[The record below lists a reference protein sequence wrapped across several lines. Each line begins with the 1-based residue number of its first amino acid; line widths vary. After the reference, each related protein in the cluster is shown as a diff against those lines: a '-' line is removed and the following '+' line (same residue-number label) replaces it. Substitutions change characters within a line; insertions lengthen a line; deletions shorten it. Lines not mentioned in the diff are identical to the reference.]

1 METFSG
7 ILGNKP
13 ALRLLDNALTSG
25 EAAHAYLF
33 YGPPGIGKRTV
44 AYRFGATL
52 VSSGDKGAEDR
63 ALRGLHPDLLEVE
76 PNGQFTTIGQVREI
90 VRLAASRPF
99 EGARRVLI
107 LHADTLN
114 VQAANALLKT
124 LEEPEGGAVFVLL
137 ATSREGVLPT
147 IASRTQEV
155 RFDPVPKGEI
165 VSFLR
170 DRGHTEGEARLAGSL
185 GRSSVGLALRHA
197 EEDEFKELREA
208 VSDAVLSFGIS
219 FEERHDTVGKIVA
232 RAENVGNAREKA
244 YLADRDADE
253 GADRRVKESA
263 KRIGRAARDG
273 AAVETLELSML
284 LYRDAAVVAEGVPEI
299 VTNVDKIDELRALV
313 ADYPE
318 ADWVGAAHAF
328 REARESLAY
337 NVSPEAI
344 LEVALSRAR
353 RKILGTLPSGSSP
366 G

>member
-7 ILGNKP
+7 LLGNES
-13 ALRLLDNALTSG
+13 ALRLLDDVLTSG
-25 EAAHAYLF
+25 KVAHAYLF
-33 YGPPGIGKRTV
+33 YGPPSIGKRTV
-44 AYRFGATL
+44 AYRFGAAL
-52 VSSGDKGAEDR
+52 VSSGDKRAEDR

-124 LEEPEGGAVFVLL
+124 LEEPEGGAVFILL

-147 IASRTQEV
+147 VVSRTQEV

-170 DRGHTEGEARLAGSL
+170 NRGHTKEKAHLAGSL
-185 GRSSVGLALRHA
+185 GRGSVGLTLRHA

-208 VSDAVLSFGIS
+208 VSDAVLSFGGS
-219 FEERHDTVGKIVA
+219 FEERHDTVYKIVA
-232 RAENVGNAREKA
+232 RAENVGEAREEA
-244 YLADRDADE
+244 YLADRGADE
-253 GADRRVKESA
+253 GADRRVRESA
-263 KRIGRAARDG
+263 KRIGKAARDD
-273 AAVETLELSML
+273 AVVETLELSTL
-284 LYRDAAVVAEGVPEI
+284 LYRDAAVLAEGVPEI
-299 VTNVDKIDELRALV
+299 VTNVDRIDELRALV

-318 ADWVGAAHAF
+318 ADWAEAADAF